1 MAAKCVLVLIRWLN
15 AIIDISDT
23 KTIRTATEERWYTLY
38 TSQEARRLAFNKMV
52 YSKERVKTFVTRTY
66 SLILINLF
74 SNEFESTALKTIIC
88 NYILLDKLK

>member
-1 MAAKCVLVLIRWLN
+1 MIYIYPNIFDLQPLKLRFKMAAKCVLVLIRWLN

-52 YSKERVKTFVTRTY
+52 YSKERVNISIRVTITY
-66 SLILINLF
+66 ILILI
-74 SNEFESTALKTIIC
+74 K
-88 NYILLDKLK
+88 